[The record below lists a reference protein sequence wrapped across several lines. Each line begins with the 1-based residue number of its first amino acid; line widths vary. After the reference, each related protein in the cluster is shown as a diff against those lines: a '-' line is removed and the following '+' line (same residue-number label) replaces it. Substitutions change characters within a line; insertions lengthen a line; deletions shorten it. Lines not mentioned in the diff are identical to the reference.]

1 MGVAEE
7 KEAPVDEEGIESNG
21 ETNEE
26 KRGDEE
32 WGVWMFVGRPDVLEG
47 CCPYPARTMI
57 NRRSEYM
64 QIRLD

>member
-57 NRRSEYM
+57 NRCSEYM